1 MTWRW
6 PRAAIASCASPTAYW
21 LAMSA
26 CPPRWPRNDGRRNDG
41 LAMNLAFRLARREMR
56 SGLAGFRLF
65 IACLALGVAAIAG
78 ILSFSRAVEEGL
90 RADAREILGGDVA
103 ISLLYREATPEQ
115 IEFMK
120 TRGELTRWI
129 DSRAMARPTKSD
141 GRPTLVQLKA
151 VEPGYPLYGAI
162 ELKGGGSLA
171 DALARRDN
179 IWGAVVEESALK
191 RMNLTPGD
199 RLRVGDVTVEVRG
212 IIGREPD
219 RGLNAF
225 ASLGPRLMIPFEA
238 VAESG
243 LVQPG
248 SLLNWEYRLRLAPGV
263 SDVATINAL
272 KSRFPD
278 AGWRLRGLAEAGG
291 GIRFWL
297 DRLTQFIGLIGLA
310 SLLVGGV
317 GVGNAISSFLAGR
330 LRTIATMKCL
340 GAPERLIFSTY
351 FIELAALAVLG
362 ILVGL
367 ALGAALPF
375 LAQSV
380 IAEVLPV
387 RARVALY
394 AEPLAVAASFGL
406 LVSLL
411 FALMPLM
418 RARRV
423 PAATLMRGAVVAT
436 GGRLPWRDA
445 LLIGTVAMALAAFTI
460 FTADSRA
467 IAGWFVLGAVA
478 AFVAFPLLA
487 RLLMMAAAHAG
498 KPRLAGLRLALANLH
513 RPGAPTPIVMLSLG
527 LGLTVLVAT
536 ALIEGNLREQLTR
549 RIPSDAPAFFFVDIQ
564 STQMPDF
571 EKALAAVAGA
581 GRLDKVPS
589 LRGRIVRIG
598 GRPVNEMAVP
608 PEARWAV
615 EGDRGVTYA
624 ATPPEGSR
632 IVAGQW
638 WPPDYRGPQLISFD
652 ETLAKAFGLGLGDTI
667 TVNVLGRDID
677 AKIASLRRIEWT
689 TLSINFVFVY
699 SPGILDK
706 APHTFLATVKATP
719 DAEDAI
725 FKTVTEQFPNVTVV
739 RIRDAIETAADVLG
753 NIGLAS
759 RVIGFLSI
767 LAGVLVLA
775 GAMLR
780 TQQRR
785 VHEAVV
791 MKVLGATRARIAGI
805 FAWEFAALGLATAV
819 AALGVGTLGAYL
831 VVTRLMRLDWTF
843 LPTVAV
849 AVALGAM
856 AVTLAFGLAGTLAA
870 LRQRPLA
877 LLRNE

>member
-1 MTWRW
+1 M
-6 PRAAIASCASPTAYW
+6 S
-21 LAMSA
+21 LAV
-26 CPPRWPRNDGRRNDG
+26 
-41 LAMNLAFRLARREMR
+41 RLARREMR

-65 IACLALGVAAIAG
+65 IACLALGVAAITG

-115 IEFMK
+115 IDFLK
-120 TRGELTRWI
+120 TQGQLVRWI

-151 VEPGYPLYGAI
+151 VEPAYPLYGTV
-162 ELKGGGSLA
+162 ELQGGSSLA
-171 DALARRDN
+171 DALAKRDGV
-179 IWGAVVEESALK
+179 WGAVVEEAALK
-191 RMNLTPGD
+191 RMNLAPGD
-199 RLRVGDVTVEVRG
+199 RVRVGDVTVEVRG
-212 IIGREPD
+212 IIAREPD

-238 VAESG
+238 VTESG
-243 LVQPG
+243 LIQPG
-248 SLLNWEYRLRLAPGV
+248 SLLNWEYRLRLPPGT
-263 SDVATINAL
+263 SDVAAINAL
-272 KSRFPD
+272 KGRFPD
-278 AGWRLRGLAEAGG
+278 AGWRVRGLAEAGG

-330 LRTIATMKCL
+330 LRTIAIMKCL
-340 GAPERLIFSTY
+340 GAPERLVMSTY
-351 FIELAALAVLG
+351 LIQLSALALLGVL
-362 ILVGL
+362 IGL
-367 ALGAALPF
+367 AVGAALPF
-375 LAQSV
+375 LAQSL

-394 AEPLAVAASFGL
+394 AEPLAVAGAFGL
-406 LVSLL
+406 LVSLM
-411 FALMPLM
+411 FTLMPLM

-423 PAATLMRGAVVAT
+423 PAATLMRGAVVAAS
-436 GGRLPWRDA
+436 GRLPWRDA
-445 LLIGTVAMALAAFTI
+445 LLIGAVAMALAAFTI
-460 FTADSRA
+460 FTADSRS
-467 IAGWFVLGAVA
+467 IAAWFVLGAVA
-478 AFVAFPLLA
+478 AFIAFPLLA
-487 RLLMMAAAHAG
+487 RLLMLAAAHAG

-536 ALIEGNLREQLTR
+536 ALIEGNLREQLTQ

-564 STQMPDF
+564 STQMPAF
-571 EKALAAVAGA
+571 EKAIAAIPGAGA
-581 GRLDKVPS
+581 LDKVPS
-589 LRGRIVRIG
+589 LRGRIVKLG
-598 GRPVNEMAVP
+598 GKPTSEVAVP

-615 EGDRGVTYA
+615 DGDRGVTYSA
-624 ATPPEGSR
+624 VPPEGSR
-632 IVAGQW
+632 IVAGEW
-638 WPPDYRGPQLISFD
+638 WPADYHGPQLISFD
-652 ETLAKAFGLGLGDTI
+652 EGLAHAFGLKLGDTI
-667 TVNVLGRDID
+667 TVNVLGRDIE
-677 AKIASLRRIEWT
+677 ATIASLRRIEWT
-689 TLSINFVFVY
+689 TLAINFVFVY
-699 SPGILDK
+699 SPGTLDK

-725 FKTVTEQFPNVTVV
+725 FKTVTDQFPNVTVV
-739 RIRDAIETAADVLG
+739 RIRDAIETVADVLG

-775 GAMLR
+775 GAMLA

-819 AALGVGTLGAYL
+819 AALGIGTLGAWL
-831 VVTRLMRLDWTF
+831 VVHRLMGLDWVF

-856 AVTLAFGLAGTLAA
+856 ALTLAFGLAGTLAA

>member
-1 MTWRW
+1 
-6 PRAAIASCASPTAYW
+6 
-21 LAMSA
+21 
-26 CPPRWPRNDGRRNDG
+26 
-41 LAMNLAFRLARREMR
+41 MNLAFRLARREMR

-65 IACLALGVAAIAG
+65 IACLALGVAAITG

-115 IEFMK
+115 IDFLK
-120 TRGELTRWI
+120 TQGQLVRWI

-151 VEPGYPLYGAI
+151 VEPAYPLYGTV
-162 ELKGGGSLA
+162 ELQGGSSLA
-171 DALARRDN
+171 DALAKRDGV
-179 IWGAVVEESALK
+179 WGAVVEEAALK
-191 RMNLTPGD
+191 RMNLAPGD
-199 RLRVGDVTVEVRG
+199 RVRVGDVTVEVRG
-212 IIGREPD
+212 IIAREPD

-238 VAESG
+238 VTESG
-243 LVQPG
+243 LIQPG
-248 SLLNWEYRLRLAPGV
+248 SLLNWEYRLRLPPGT
-263 SDVATINAL
+263 SDVAAINAL
-272 KSRFPD
+272 KGRFPD
-278 AGWRLRGLAEAGG
+278 AGWRVRGLAEAGG

-330 LRTIATMKCL
+330 LRTIAIMKCL
-340 GAPERLIFSTY
+340 GAPERLVLSTY
-351 FIELAALAVLG
+351 LIQLSALALLG
-362 ILVGL
+362 VAIGL
-367 ALGAALPF
+367 AIGAALPF
-375 LAQSV
+375 LAQSL

-394 AEPLAVAASFGL
+394 AEPLAIAGAFGL
-406 LVSLL
+406 LVSLM
-411 FALMPLM
+411 FTLMPLM

-423 PAATLMRGAVVAT
+423 PAATLMRGAVVAAS
-436 GGRLPWRDA
+436 GRLPWRDA
-445 LLIGTVAMALAAFTI
+445 LLIGAVAMALAVFTI
-460 FTADSRA
+460 FTADSRS
-467 IAGWFVLGAVA
+467 IAAWFVLGAVA
-478 AFVAFPLLA
+478 AFIAFPLLA
-487 RLLMMAAAHAG
+487 RLLMLAAAHAG

-536 ALIEGNLREQLTR
+536 ALIEGNLREQLTQ

-564 STQMPDF
+564 STQMPAF
-571 EKALAAVAGA
+571 EKAIAAIPGAGA
-581 GRLDKVPS
+581 LDKVPS
-589 LRGRIVRIG
+589 LRGRIVKLG
-598 GRPVNEMAVP
+598 GKPTSEVAVP

-615 EGDRGVTYA
+615 DGDRGVTYSA
-624 ATPPEGSR
+624 VPPEGSR
-632 IVAGQW
+632 IVAGEW
-638 WPPDYRGPQLISFD
+638 WPADYHGPQLISFD
-652 ETLAKAFGLGLGDTI
+652 EGLAHAFGLKLGDTI
-667 TVNVLGRDID
+667 TVNVLGRDIE
-677 AKIASLRRIEWT
+677 ATIASLRRIEWT
-689 TLSINFVFVY
+689 TLAINFVFVY
-699 SPGILDK
+699 SPGTLDK

-725 FKTVTEQFPNVTVV
+725 FKTVTDQFPNVTVV
-739 RIRDAIETAADVLG
+739 RIRDAIETVADVLG

-775 GAMLR
+775 GAMLA

-819 AALGVGTLGAYL
+819 AALGIGTLGAYL
-831 VVTRLMRLDWTF
+831 VVHRLMGLDWVF

-856 AVTLAFGLAGTLAA
+856 ALTLAFGLAGTLAA

>member
-1 MTWRW
+1 MHERRW
-6 PRAAIASCASPTAYW
+6 SSAVRQD
-21 LAMSA
+21 AMS
-26 CPPRWPRNDGRRNDG
+26 
-41 LAMNLAFRLARREMR
+41 LAFTLARREMR
-56 SGLAGFRLF
+56 SGLTGFRLF
-65 IACLALGVAAIAG
+65 IACLALGVAAITG

-90 RADAREILGGDVA
+90 HADAREILGGDVA
-103 ISLLYREATPEQ
+103 ISLLYREATQ
-115 IEFMK
+115 DQVEFMRS
-120 TRGELTRWI
+120 RGELVRFV
-129 DSRAMARPTKSD
+129 DSRAMARPMKAE

-151 VEPGYPLYGAI
+151 VEPAYPLYGTV
-162 ELKGGGSLA
+162 ELKNGGGALGE
-171 DALARRDN
+171 ALAKRDGM
-179 IWGAVVEESALK
+179 WGAVVEEAALK
-191 RMNLTPGD
+191 RMNISVGD
-199 RLRVGDVTVEVRG
+199 SVRVGEAVVQVRAV
-212 IIGREPD
+212 INREPD

-225 ASLGPRLMIPFEA
+225 ASLGPRLMMPFA
-238 VAESG
+238 ALSESG

-248 SLLNWEYRLRLAPGV
+248 SLLNWEYRLRLPPGA
-263 SDVATINAL
+263 SDVATLNAL
-272 KSRFPD
+272 KSRFPN

-297 DRLTQFIGLIGLA
+297 DRLTQFISLIGLA

-317 GVGNAISSFLAGR
+317 GVGNAIGSFLAGR

-340 GAPERLIFSTY
+340 GAPERLVFATY
-351 FIELAALAVLG
+351 FLQLVALAALGVA
-362 ILVGL
+362 IGL
-367 ALGAALPF
+367 AVGAALPF
-375 LAQSV
+375 LAQLL

-387 RARVALY
+387 RARVAVY
-394 AEPLAVAASFGL
+394 AEPIAIAAAFGL

-423 PAATLMRGAVVAT
+423 PAASLMRGAVVSA

-445 LLIGTVAMALAAFTI
+445 LLIGAVAIGLAAFTI
-460 FTADSRA
+460 FTSDSRS
-467 IAGWFVLGAVA
+467 IAASFVLGAVG
-478 AFVAFPLLA
+478 AFLAFPLLA
-487 RLLMMAAAHAG
+487 RLLMLLAARAG

-564 STQMPDF
+564 SSQIADF
-571 EKALAAVAGA
+571 EKAIAGIPGA
-581 GRLDKVPS
+581 GPLDKVPS
-589 LRGRIVRIG
+589 LRGRITRLG
-598 GRPVNEMAVP
+598 GKPVNEIAVP
-608 PEARWAV
+608 PDARWAID
-615 EGDRGVTYA
+615 GDRGVTYSA
-624 ATPPEGSR
+624 SPPEGSR
-632 IVAGQW
+632 IVAGEW
-638 WPPDYRGPQLISFD
+638 WPADYRGPQLISFD
-652 ETLAKAFGLGLGDTI
+652 EALAKAFGLGLGDTI
-667 TVNVLGRDID
+667 TVNVLGRDIE

-699 SPGILDK
+699 SPGLLDK

-719 DAEDAI
+719 EAEDAI
-725 FKTVTEQFPNVTVV
+725 FKTVTDQFPNVTVV
-739 RIRDAIETAADVLG
+739 RIRDAIETAASVLG

-775 GAMLR
+775 GAMLA

-805 FAWEFAALGLATAV
+805 FAWEFAALGLATAL

-831 VVTRLMRLDWTF
+831 VVRRLMGLDWTF

-849 AVALGAM
+849 LVALGAM
-856 AVTLAFGLAGTLAA
+856 ALTLAFGLAGTLAA

>member
-1 MTWRW
+1 
-6 PRAAIASCASPTAYW
+6 
-21 LAMSA
+21 
-26 CPPRWPRNDGRRNDG
+26 
-41 LAMNLAFRLARREMR
+41 MNLAFRLARREMR

-115 IEFMK
+115 VEFMK
-120 TRGELTRWI
+120 SRGQLVRWI
-129 DSRAMARPTKSD
+129 DSRAMARPAKSD
-141 GRPTLVQLKA
+141 GRPTLVQMKA

-171 DALARRDN
+171 DALAKRNN
-179 IWGAVVEESALK
+179 IWGAVVEEAALR
-191 RMNLTPGD
+191 RMNLAPGD
-199 RLRVGDVTVEVRG
+199 RVRVGEVTVEVRG
-212 IIGREPD
+212 IIAREPD

-225 ASLGPRLMIPFEA
+225 ASLGPRLMIPFDA
-238 VAESG
+238 VTELG

-248 SLLNWEYRLRLAPGV
+248 SLLNWEYRLRLPPGS
-263 SDVATINAL
+263 SDLATIDAL
-272 KSRFPD
+272 KRRFPE
-278 AGWRLRGLAEAGG
+278 AGWRVRGLADAGG

-297 DRLTQFIGLIGLA
+297 DRLTQFIGLIGLS

-330 LRTIATMKCL
+330 LRTIAIMKCL
-340 GAPERLIFSTY
+340 GAPERLVFSTY
-351 FIELAALAVLG
+351 LLQLAAVALLGVAIGLVVGAVL
-362 ILVGL
+362 
-367 ALGAALPF
+367 PF
-375 LAQSV
+375 IAQS
-380 IAEVLPV
+380 ALANLLPV

-394 AEPLAVAASFGL
+394 AEPLAMAGVFGL

-411 FALMPLM
+411 FTLVPLL

-423 PAATLMRGAVVAT
+423 PAATLMRGAVVAQV
-436 GGRLPWRDA
+436 GRLPWRDA
-445 LLIGTVAMALAAFTI
+445 LLIGAVAMALAAFTI
-460 FTADSRA
+460 FTADSRS

-487 RLLMMAAAHAG
+487 RLLMLAAAHTG

-564 STQMPDF
+564 SSQMPAF
-571 EKALAAVAGA
+571 EKAIAAVPGAGA
-581 GRLDKVPS
+581 LDKVPS

-598 GRPVNEMAVP
+598 GKPVSEVAVP

-615 EGDRGVTYA
+615 EGDRGVTYS

-638 WPPDYRGPQLISFD
+638 WPADYTGPQLISFD
-652 ETLAKAFGLGLGDTI
+652 EGLAHAFGLGLGDTI
-667 TVNVLGRDID
+667 TVNVLGRDIE
-677 AKIASLRRIEWT
+677 ARIASLRRIEWT
-689 TLSINFVFVY
+689 TLAINFVFVY
-699 SPGILDK
+699 SPGTLDK

-719 DAEDAI
+719 EAEDAI
-725 FKTVTEQFPNVTVV
+725 FKTVTDQFPNVTVV
-739 RIRDAIETAADVLG
+739 RIRDAIEMATDVLG

-775 GAMLR
+775 GAMLA

-805 FAWEFAALGLATAV
+805 FAWEFAALGLATAL

-831 VVTRLMRLDWTF
+831 VVRRLMGLDWTF
-843 LPTVAV
+843 LPMIAV

-856 AVTLAFGLAGTLAA
+856 ALTLAFGLAGTLAA

>member
-1 MTWRW
+1 MKGGS
-6 PRAAIASCASPTAYW
+6 PRLP
-21 LAMSA
+21 LA
-26 CPPRWPRNDGRRNDG
+26 
-41 LAMNLAFRLARREMR
+41 LRLAAREMR
-56 SGLAGFRLF
+56 GGLAGFRLF

-115 IEFMK
+115 VEFMK
-120 TRGELTRWI
+120 SRGQFARWI
-129 DSRAMARPTKSD
+129 DSRAMARPVKSN
-141 GRPTLVQLKA
+141 GRATLVQLKA
-151 VEPGYPLYGAI
+151 VEPAYPLYGVV
-162 ELKGGGSLA
+162 ELKGGGTLA
-171 DALARRDN
+171 DALAPRDGV
-179 IWGAVVEESALK
+179 WGAVVEEAALR
-191 RMNLTPGD
+191 RMNLALGD
-199 RLRVGDVTVEVRG
+199 RVRLGDATVEVRDVLT
-212 IIGREPD
+212 REPD

-225 ASLGPRLMIPFEA
+225 ASLGPRLMIPFAA
-238 VAESG
+238 VPDTG

-248 SLLNWEYRLRLAPGV
+248 SLLNWEYRLRLPPGT
-263 SDVATINAL
+263 SDAATIDAL

-297 DRLTQFIGLIGLA
+297 DRLTQFIGLIGLS

-317 GVGNAISSFLAGR
+317 GVGNAIASFLAGR
-330 LRTIATMKCL
+330 LRTIAILKCL
-340 GAPERLIFSTY
+340 GAPERLVFSTY
-351 FIELAALAVLG
+351 FVQLAALALLGVL
-362 ILVGL
+362 
-367 ALGAALPF
+367 LGVAIGGALPF
-375 LAQSV
+375 LAQSL
-380 IAEVLPV
+380 IADVLPV

-394 AEPLAVAASFGL
+394 AEPLAIAGAFGL
-406 LVSLL
+406 LVALL
-411 FALMPLM
+411 FTLVPLL

-423 PAATLMRGAVVAT
+423 PAATLMRGAVVAAA
-436 GGRLPWRDA
+436 GRLPWRDA
-445 LLIGTVAMALAAFTI
+445 LPILGVALALAAFTI
-460 FTADSRA
+460 FTADSRR

-478 AFVAFPLLA
+478 AFIAFPLLA
-487 RLLMMAAAHAG
+487 RLLMFVAARAG

-564 STQMPDF
+564 STQIAEF
-571 EKALAAVAGA
+571 EKTIAAIPGA
-581 GRLDKVPS
+581 GTLDKVPS
-589 LRGRIVRIG
+589 LRGRIVKIG
-598 GRPVNEMAVP
+598 GKPVSEINVP
-608 PEARWAV
+608 SEARWAV

-638 WPPDYRGPQLISFD
+638 WPADYRGPQLISFD
-652 ETLAKAFGLGLGDTI
+652 EALARAFGLGLGDTI
-667 TVNVLGRDID
+667 TVNVLGRDIE
-677 AKIASLRRIEWT
+677 ATIASLRRIEWT
-689 TLSINFVFVY
+689 TLAINFVFVY
-699 SPGILDK
+699 SPGVLDK
-706 APHTFLATVKATP
+706 APHTFLATVKAKP

-725 FKTVTEQFPNVTVV
+725 FTAVTDHFPNVTVV
-739 RIRDAIETAADVLG
+739 RIRDAIQTAADVLG

-775 GAMLR
+775 GAMLA

-805 FAWEFAALGLATAV
+805 FAWEFAALGLATAL
-819 AALGVGTLGAYL
+819 AALGVGTAAAYF
-831 VVTRLMRLDWTF
+831 VISRLMGLDWTF
-843 LPTVAV
+843 LPAVAV
-849 AVALGAM
+849 AVALGAT
-856 AVTLAFGLAGTLAA
+856 ALTLAFGLAGTLSA